1 MLSSEPAFLV
11 SHVKNKCMNQVNGV
25 RRTTEPSGI
34 KGFYRDRENNIH
46 PCFIWKSQPL
56 ITWSTPFWSQR
67 TFSAKKEPSIRWQTQ
82 VSCYTSAV
90 MSLVKYPPQKK
101 QSMCQLYAS
110 TILHHAIKTQP
121 EMLLQSRYHIYWRKL
136 FHAVTSSTN
145 SFFWCHRGSTKKWF
159 MSHPSVVCFPY

>member
-1 MLSSEPAFLV
+1 MHESGEWGAAYHWALGHQRFLQGPWKQHTSLFHLKEPAFDNLINSILV
-11 SHVKNKCMNQVNGV
+11 PKDIFCKE
-25 RRTTEPSGI
+25 RTQHTLTN
-34 KGFYRDRENNIH
+34 F
-46 PCFIWKSQPL
+46 
-56 ITWSTPFWSQR
+56 
-67 TFSAKKEPSIRWQTQ
+67 Q